1 MIKTGPFHF
10 FLVSFLCISEGDKE
24 KAISKKKKNLLFYV
38 NQKYKQDFITL
49 L

>member
-10 FLVSFLCISEGDKE
+10 FLVSSLCISEGDKE
-24 KAISKKKKNLLFYV
+24 KAISKKKNLLFYV
-38 NQKYKQDFITL
+38 NQKYKQDLITL